1 VKRRAPVLLLSLAA
15 LAACDTPLPGQGTR
29 SLALYDGSV
38 TVRGP
43 EGYCVDP
50 PSSRPDSGF
59 AVLGACGLLVAAGI
73 MPQTD
78 GFITV
83 QVGEPGTATVAG
95 NEDDLATLLRLPQG
109 AALLTE
115 SGNARSVTLGQIDR
129 GDGLV
134 SVRFADSGPP
144 PVEGL
149 MQEEWRAFL
158 DLGDRLVTIGVRGY
172 ARAPLTA
179 GQAQGLL
186 YGTIAALNAVN

>member
-1 VKRRAPVLLLSLAA
+1 MTRRAPVLLALVA
-15 LAACDTPLPGQGTR
+15 LAACDAPLPGQGTR
-29 SLALYDGSV
+29 SLALYDGTV

-50 PSSRPDSGF
+50 LSSRPDSGF

-83 QVGEPGTATVAG
+83 QVGAADTATVAG
-95 NEDDLATLLRLPQG
+95 NEEDLAVLLRLPQG

-115 SGNARSVTLGQIDR
+115 TGNPGSVTLGQIDR

-144 PVEGL
+144 PVDGL

-186 YGTIAALNAVN
+186 YGTVAALRSAN